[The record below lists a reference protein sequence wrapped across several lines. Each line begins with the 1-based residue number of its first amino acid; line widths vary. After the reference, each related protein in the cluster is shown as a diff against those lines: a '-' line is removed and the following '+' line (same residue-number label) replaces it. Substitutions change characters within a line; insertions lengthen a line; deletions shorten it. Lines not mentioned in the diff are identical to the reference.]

1 MAGGKGAGQ
10 IDNGLLVARIFRT
23 RRSEQEHL
31 IDRGRAAWELM
42 CGLRRSEKVNE
53 FAENSASAGAGVGG
67 QWKRVHLRD
76 KRIIEIVSNDKRRLL
91 RRSDDWSGSRGAGL
105 AREQAL
111 VGAVA
116 KLPKLEPPP
125 KGRDE
130 KNGEEGRL

>member
-1 MAGGKGAGQ
+1 M
-10 IDNGLLVARIFRT
+10 
-23 RRSEQEHL
+23 
-31 IDRGRAAWELM
+31 
-42 CGLRRSEKVNE
+42 
-53 FAENSASAGAGVGG
+53 
-67 QWKRVHLRD
+67 HLRD

-116 KLPKLEPPP
+116 KLPKLEPHP

-130 KNGEEGRL
+130 KNGEEDLLVSGNHGWRAPVRLGSERHSRTAAASALAT